1 MMTQLAIDRA
11 FELCLETLSRS
22 PAGLFTDFD
31 GTVSHVANSPD
42 QAVLAENAGEALA
55 KLADSLQ
62 LTAIVTGRSADDA
75 RRLVEVEGIQ
85 IIGNHG
91 LERIS
96 EFGRVVRP
104 EVQPQIDDIAQ
115 AMATIQQDLAGD
127 PLVDGAVFENKG
139 LSASIHYRLT
149 QDRDRARDRILP
161 LVEREANARGL
172 HVTEGRL
179 VVELRPTVAVNKGTA
194 IAEIISEFQLS
205 GAVYFGDDVT
215 DLDAF
220 AALKSLSSSDFSG
233 TTVSVLSAESD
244 PRMRE
249 TADVWVDGVEECV
262 TLLTRLGDSL
272 ATRR

>member
-1 MMTQLAIDRA
+1 MTQLAIDRA
-11 FELCLETLSRS
+11 FELCLETLTHS

-31 GTVSHVANSPD
+31 GTVSHVASSPD
-42 QAVLAENAGEALA
+42 QAVLAENAAEALA

-75 RRLVEVEGIQ
+75 RSLVEVDGLQ

-96 EFGRVVRP
+96 EIGRVVRP

-127 PLVDGAVFENKG
+127 PLIDGAVFENKG

-161 LVEREANARGL
+161 LVEREAKTRGL

-194 IAEIISEFQLS
+194 IAEIIGEFQLS

-220 AALKSLSSSDFSG
+220 AVLKSLSSSDFLG
-233 TTVSVLSAESD
+233 TTVAVLSAESD

-249 TADVWVDGVEECV
+249 SADVWVDGVEECV

-272 ATRR
+272 AARR